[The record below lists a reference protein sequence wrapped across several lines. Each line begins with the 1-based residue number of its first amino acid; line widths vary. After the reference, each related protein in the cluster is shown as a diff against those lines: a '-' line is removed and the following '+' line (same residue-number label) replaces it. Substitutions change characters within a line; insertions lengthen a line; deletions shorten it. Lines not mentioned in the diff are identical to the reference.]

1 MELFNSK
8 EINKVLKVNIEKNLI
23 INDISIDS
31 RKIKGNTLFIPLKG
45 LNYDGHDFILDAFN
59 NGAVA
64 CLSRNDYKSRV
75 KSSEDRVIIGVDNTL
90 DALTKLA
97 SYSRDRIKDL
107 ELIGITGS
115 NGKTTLKEWCSII
128 LKKFYKIH
136 HTEGNYNNQIGLP
149 LSLSKMPKDT
159 DVCILELGTN
169 HPGEIKKLSK
179 ICKPTIAIITNIGS
193 AHIGNF
199 KNKKKIAEEKADIY
213 SFIKNGFALV
223 PDFSE
228 FSKYISDKAK
238 RYTKKIITFGYDK
251 QSHGKII
258 KQVEGGILK
267 FKIFENYSTINRKD
281 ISEHLQVNLLIILL
295 ITKILGLKQKLV
307 SKYILELKPYMGR
320 GNIDTFI
327 IKNKT
332 IRLIDDSY
340 NANPDSMKNA
350 IKNMLIIS
358 QQNERKVCIIGDM
371 LELGKLSREYHLEL
385 CNEIMNSKI
394 DVVYTLGKHSEIIS
408 NNLSKKIS
416 TKHFKKI
423 PELITHL
430 KKNLKDKDL
439 ILVKGSN
446 SFGLKNISL
455 ELGKGA

>member
-1 MELFNSK
+1 M
-8 EINKVLKVNIEKNLI
+8 
-23 INDISIDS
+23 
-31 RKIKGNTLFIPLKG
+31 
-45 LNYDGHDFILDAFN
+45 
-59 NGAVA
+59 
-64 CLSRNDYKSRV
+64 
-75 KSSEDRVIIGVDNTL
+75 
-90 DALTKLA
+90 
-97 SYSRDRIKDL
+97 
-107 ELIGITGS
+107 
-115 NGKTTLKEWCSII
+115 
-128 LKKFYKIH
+128 
-136 HTEGNYNNQIGLP
+136 
-149 LSLSKMPKDT
+149 
-159 DVCILELGTN
+159 
-169 HPGEIKKLSK
+169 
-179 ICKPTIAIITNIGS
+179 
-193 AHIGNF
+193 
-199 KNKKKIAEEKADIY
+199 
-213 SFIKNGFALV
+213 
-223 PDFSE
+223 
-228 FSKYISDKAK
+228 

-295 ITKILGLKQKLV
+295 ITEILGLKQKLV
-307 SKYILELKPYMGR
+307 SKYILELKPYVGR